1 VSGTN
6 RVRLTKAMPESDGWV
21 PPRTHELAVRDGRV
35 VCYCCYGPPGG
46 LPVVSLAGTPGTRW
60 ERPDV
65 ISAFEQA
72 GLRVVLPDRPGY
84 GGSTRRP
91 GRSVA
96 DEADDVREL
105 ADTLGWERF
114 AVTGFSGG
122 GPFALACAALLADRV
137 ACCATVAS
145 PAPADE
151 PEVDFFRRE
160 TPARAEAFRLAVLG
174 EQALRP
180 YLETRA
186 RETVARVEAG
196 GPMLLPAPAPAPADA
211 DADADAPAPATAAG
225 QSGADRGRVERI
237 RATFLGGLDGW
248 IDDDIALVRPWG
260 FDIAAITGPVSIW
273 YGANDTSTT
282 RTHTDWL
289 LAHVP
294 GAQGFEY
301 PGGHDP
307 GEADFRRILAWIAGA
322 SGLTRA

>member
-1 VSGTN
+1 V
-6 RVRLTKAMPESDGWV
+6 VR
-21 PPRTHELAVRDGRV
+21 
-35 VCYCCYGPPGG
+35 YCCYGPPGG

-65 ISAFEQA
+65 IRAFDQA

-84 GGSTRRP
+84 GGSTRQP

-96 DEADDVREL
+96 DEADDVQEI
-105 ADTLGWERF
+105 ADALGWERF

-122 GPFALACAALLADRV
+122 GPFALACAALLTGRV

-160 TPARAEAFRLAVLG
+160 TPARAENFRLAVLG

-180 YLETRA
+180 YLEARG

-196 GPMLLPAPAPAPADA
+196 GPMLLPTPAPADA
-211 DADADAPAPATAAG
+211 VGPSPAATAGSAATPGSAADGGTPSAPAVAAG
-225 QSGADRGRVERI
+225 QPAAGQPAAGQPTADQGRIERI

-260 FDIAAITGPVSIW
+260 FDVTAITAPVSIW
-273 YGANDTSTT
+273 YGADDTRTT
-282 RTHTDWL
+282 RAHTDWL

-294 GAQGFEY
+294 AAEGYEY
-301 PGGHDP
+301 PGGHEP
-307 GEADFRRILAWIAGA
+307 GEADFHRVLAWIAGS
-322 SGLTRA
+322 SGPTRV